1 MNKELK
7 FSIKNKLF
15 LAVCLT
21 AAICISLPLGFA
33 YHLLKADLVADAHSS
48 VLEKIRLSKRLY
60 SKSYD
65 SEIKGRVSFVSGML
79 GTEVGFISVDG
90 KVEVVPAWS
99 IGNNL
104 SLNKAEILNAKD
116 GNPGVSVINDS
127 QDGEQMLAAIKV
139 DKSVLSPA
147 GYLVIHK
154 SLSGLEERMGMIL
167 KVFFWA
173 LPIVALVC
181 YGVIRFV
188 TMQLT
193 SSVESM
199 VRTAEAVG
207 QGNYKRRIRTFP
219 DKEFLPLANSINWM
233 AERIDDHVSII
244 TGQKNKIQA
253 VLNGMWDGVMV
264 LDGNCRI
271 QSVNRALSDVFPG
284 IQNDIGRTPLE
295 IVPSP
300 DLYDACQELVSPEG
314 PEAKAVQVVLPN
326 GRVYDVNIVRS
337 PHTSEPGQ
345 GPGAIAVFHDISEIK
360 RLETVRQD
368 FVANVS
374 HELRTPLTS
383 VKGYAETLLSD
394 PPPPENVQKN
404 FLATIEKNANHMCKI
419 VDDLLNLSRL
429 ESGHEKVDLLPIDP
443 SDVLREAWEACSG
456 LAGKRN
462 VELKRSF
469 YKGDF
474 SVEAD
479 SGQLMQLFRNLLEN
493 AIKYGPE
500 DNPIYVEHEVV
511 NGCLQ
516 LSVIDEGPGIPT
528 ADQTR
533 IFERFYS
540 VEKFRRNE
548 FGSTGLGLAISR
560 HIVSNHGG
568 EIAVQCPPKGRRQGT
583 AFVFSLSL
591 LQADAVQK
599 AV

>member
-1 MNKELK
+1 MNSDLR
-7 FSIKNKLF
+7 FSIKSKLF
-15 LAVCLT
+15 IAVCLT
-21 AAICISLPLGFA
+21 AAICVSLPLGFA
-33 YHLLKADLVADAHSS
+33 YHLLKADLTVDSQNSMRDKMELARRIYRKSDGAGVQSRVDA
-48 VLEKIRLSKRLY
+48 
-60 SKSYD
+60 
-65 SEIKGRVSFVSGML
+65 VSGML
-79 GTEVGFISVDG
+79 GTEVGYISLDG
-90 KVEVVPAWS
+90 KNSVQPTWAAGAS
-99 IGNNL
+99 I
-104 SLNKAEILNAKD
+104 SLNDAQIRSAEGGQPGLQVQEDSLD
-116 GNPGVSVINDS
+116 GKEFMLGAVKVAQGIN
-127 QDGEQMLAAIKV
+127 
-139 DKSVLSPA
+139 SPA
-147 GYLVIHK
+147 GYLVIK
-154 SLSGLEERMGMIL
+154 DSLHGPEERMDMIL

-188 TMQLT
+188 TMQLS
-193 SSVESM
+193 SSVQSM

-219 DKEFLPLANSINWM
+219 DKEFIPLANSINWM
-233 AERIDDHVSII
+233 AARIDEHVSTI

-253 VLNGMWDGVMV
+253 VFNGMWDGVMV
-264 LDGNCRI
+264 LDGSCRI
-271 QSVNRALSDVFPG
+271 QSVNRALQDIFPG
-284 IQNDIGRTPLE
+284 IQNGVDRTPLE
-295 IVPSP
+295 IIPSP
-300 DLYDACQELVSPEG
+300 DLYDACTEVVGPEG
-314 PEAKAVQVVLPN
+314 PEATTVQVVLPN

-394 PPPPENVQKN
+394 PPPPESIQKN

-429 ESGHEKVDLLPIDP
+429 ESGHEKVELMPIDP
-443 SDVLREAWEACSG
+443 TDALREAWEACSG
-456 LAGKRN
+456 LAEKRN
-462 VELKRSF
+462 VDLKRSF
-469 YKGDF
+469 EKGDF
-474 SVEAD
+474 TIMAD

-500 DNPIYVEHEVV
+500 EKPVSVEHRVED
-511 NGCLQ
+511 GRLQ
-516 LSVIDEGPGIPT
+516 LAVIDQGPGIPA
-528 ADQTR
+528 ADQPR

-568 EIAVQCPPKGRRQGT
+568 EISVQCPPEGYRQGT
-583 AFVFSLSL
+583 AFVFTLPL
-591 LQADAVQK
+591 FLQV
-599 AV
+599 

>member
-1 MNKELK
+1 MNNELK
-7 FSIKNKLF
+7 FSIKSKLF
-15 LAVCLT
+15 AAVCLT
-21 AAICISLPLGFA
+21 AAICVSLPLGFA
-33 YHLLKADLVADAHSS
+33 YHLLRADLAADTRNVVH
-48 VLEKIRLSKRLY
+48 EKIELAGRIYR
-60 SKSYD
+60 KSD
-65 SEIKGRVSFVSGML
+65 QAGVQGRVNSISNLM
-79 GTEVGFISVDG
+79 GTEVAFISMDG
-90 KVEVVPAWS
+90 KSSVQPSWAVGGGISLHDVE
-99 IGNNL
+99 IR
-104 SLNKAEILNAKD
+104 NARD
-116 GNPGVSVINDS
+116 GNPGFLVVNDPL
-127 QDGEQMLAAIKV
+127 DGKESMLAAV
-139 DKSVLSPA
+139 EVPA
-147 GYLVIHK
+147 GVNSPSGYLIIK
-154 SLSGLEERMGMIL
+154 ESLYGPEERMGMIFE
-167 KVFFWA
+167 VFFWA

-193 SSVESM
+193 ASVESM

-219 DKEFLPLANSINWM
+219 DKEFIPLAESINWM
-233 AERIDDHVSII
+233 AERIDEHVSII

-253 VLNGMWDGVMV
+253 VFNGMWDGVMV

-271 QSVNRALSDVFPG
+271 QSVNRALVDIFPD
-284 IQNDIGRTPLE
+284 IQEGVNRSPLE
-295 IVPSP
+295 IIPSP
-300 DLYDACQELVSPEG
+300 DLYDACKEVVAPEG
-314 PEAKAVQVVLPN
+314 PESGAVQVVLHS

-383 VKGYAETLLSD
+383 IKGYAETLLSD
-394 PPPPENVQKN
+394 PPPPESLQRN
-404 FLATIEKNANHMCKI
+404 FLGTIEKNANHMCKI

-429 ESGHEKVDLLPIDP
+429 ESGHEKVKLTPVDP
-443 SDVLREAWEACSG
+443 ADVLREAWEACSG
-456 LAGKRN
+456 LANRRK
-462 VELKRSF
+462 VDLVRSF
-469 YKGDF
+469 ERGSFTVK
-474 SVEAD
+474 AD

-500 DNPIYVEHEVV
+500 EKPVSVEHRVDSGRLE
-511 NGCLQ
+511 

-528 ADQTR
+528 ADQSR

-568 EIAVQCPPKGRRQGT
+568 KISVQCPPEGRRQGT
-583 AFVFSLSL
+583 AFVFTLPL
-591 LQADAVQK
+591 VQGAV
-599 AV
+599 

>member
-1 MNKELK
+1 MNKEFK
-7 FSIKNKLF
+7 FSIKSKLF
-15 LAVCLT
+15 ISVCLT
-21 AAICISLPLGFA
+21 AAICVSLPLGFA
-33 YHLLKADLVADAHSS
+33 YYLLKADLVADVHKD
-48 VLEKIRLSKRLY
+48 VQEKIMLSKRIY
-60 SKSYD
+60 SKSSD
-65 SEIKGRVSFVSGML
+65 VAIKGRISLVSAML
-79 GTEVGFISVDG
+79 GTEVGFIAVDG
-90 KVEVVPAWS
+90 KVEVAPSWS
-99 IGNNL
+99 LGNSL
-104 SLNKAEILNAKD
+104 SLSRAEILNAKD
-116 GNPGVSVINDS
+116 DYPGISVVDDP

-139 DKSVLSPA
+139 EKSAFSPA
-147 GYLVIHK
+147 GYLVIK
-154 SLSGLEERMGMIL
+154 ESLNGLEERMGMIL

-173 LPIVALVC
+173 LPIVAFVC

-207 QGNYKRRIRTFP
+207 QGNYRRRIRTFP
-219 DKEFLPLANSINWM
+219 DKEFIPLANSINWM

-264 LDGNCRI
+264 LDGDCRI
-271 QSVNRALSDVFPG
+271 QSVNRALSDIFPG
-284 IQNDIGRTPLE
+284 IQNETGRTPLE

-300 DLYDACQELVSPEG
+300 DLYDACQELLSQEG

-337 PHTSEPGQ
+337 PHTSDPGQ

-383 VKGYAETLLSD
+383 VKGYAETLLAD
-394 PPPPENVQKN
+394 PPPPESVQRN
-404 FLATIEKNANHMCKI
+404 FLATVEKNANHMCKI

-429 ESGHEKVDLLPIDP
+429 ESGHEKVDLSPIDP
-443 SDVLREAWEACSG
+443 SDALREAWEACSG
-456 LAGKRN
+456 LASMRN
-462 VELKRSF
+462 VELKLSF
-469 YKGDF
+469 DKGDF
-474 SVEAD
+474 LVKAD

-500 DNPIYVEHEVV
+500 DNPIYVGHEVV
-511 NGCLQ
+511 DSRLQ
-516 LSVIDEGPGIPT
+516 LSVIDEGPGVPT

-568 EIAVQCPPKGRRQGT
+568 EISVQCPPKGRRQGT
-583 AFVFSLSL
+583 AFVFTLEIL
-591 LQADAVQK
+591 
-599 AV
+599 